1 MTTETATESET
12 TTTVSE
18 TTAPA
23 TSMSHSTTV
32 RENRLN
38 RTTLTIRAGQ
48 TSQLEFYPADG
59 SGEDC
64 VWLSSDP
71 NVVKVSPTGNAAQI
85 ELVGGRTG
93 TTEVTV
99 LYAGQVYSCQV
110 TVLAADTQSSGDVN
124 GDSQTDLSDL
134 VTLNK
139 ILVGQVAPDGDE
151 SQSADLNG
159 DGYVDS
165 RDALLLMQLLMQRG
179 LLS

>member
-1 MTTETATESET
+1 M
-12 TTTVSE
+12 
-18 TTAPA
+18 
-23 TSMSHSTTV
+23 
-32 RENRLN
+32 
-38 RTTLTIRAGQ
+38 
-48 TSQLEFYPADG
+48 
-59 SGEDC
+59 
-64 VWLSSDP
+64 
-71 NVVKVSPTGNAAQI
+71 VKVSPTGNAAQI

-93 TTEVTV
+93 TTE
-99 LYAGQVYSCQV
+99 V

>member
-1 MTTETATESET
+1 M
-12 TTTVSE
+12 
-18 TTAPA
+18 
-23 TSMSHSTTV
+23 
-32 RENRLN
+32 
-38 RTTLTIRAGQ
+38 
-48 TSQLEFYPADG
+48 
-59 SGEDC
+59 
-64 VWLSSDP
+64 
-71 NVVKVSPTGNAAQI
+71 VKVSPTGNAAQI

-110 TVLAADTQSSGDVN
+110 TVLAADSQSSGDVN

-139 ILVGQVAPDGDE
+139 ILVGQVTPDGDE

-159 DGYVDS
+159 DGDVDS

>member
-1 MTTETATESET
+1 M
-12 TTTVSE
+12 
-18 TTAPA
+18 
-23 TSMSHSTTV
+23 
-32 RENRLN
+32 
-38 RTTLTIRAGQ
+38 
-48 TSQLEFYPADG
+48 
-59 SGEDC
+59 
-64 VWLSSDP
+64 
-71 NVVKVSPTGNAAQI
+71 
-85 ELVGGRTG
+85 
-93 TTEVTV
+93 

-151 SQSADLNG
+151 SQSADLDG

-165 RDALLLMQLLMQRG
+165 GDALLLMQLLMRRG